1 MAILL
6 RTRAASAFLLP
17 FRRQLYFPVA
27 ARALS
32 TSKIA
37 SFPLKKADGSESST
51 ATTSVKN
58 PRKST
63 SKASK
68 ASGAKDTDSKKK
80 KAKKEPKLY
89 SKPPKGRIA
98 ANVLFATEKLPLFQ
112 GPVTERMK
120 AVTAQWKSLS
130 ADEKQVWATRAEE
143 INTKRR
149 EELEAWE
156 AQQSPEALQQYRKDK
171 RQRYRLRATQR
182 AEALGTTG
190 LKQRGTRP
198 FFFLIQAYK
207 MNPERFELP
216 VVEPANKNPAVATA
230 MALGQLWRSMTLGE
244 KAPYIAQAEEDDRK
258 VKQELA
264 KHLAEKVL
272 QSRTA

>member
-51 ATTSVKN
+51 ATTSAKN

-63 SKASK
+63 AKASK

-80 KAKKEPKLY
+80 TKREPKLY
-89 SKPPKGRIA
+89 SEPPKGRIA
-98 ANVLFATEKLPLFQ
+98 PNVLFASEKLRLAQ
-112 GPVTERMK
+112 GPVTERLK
-120 AVTAQWKSLS
+120 AVSAEWNSLS
-130 ADEKQVWATRAEE
+130 ADEKQVWITRAEE
-143 INTKRR
+143 TNTKRQ

-171 RQRYRLRATQR
+171 RQRFRLRATQR

-190 LKQRGTRP
+190 LKQRGTTP
-198 FFFLIQAYK
+198 FFFFMQAYR

-216 VVEPANKNPAVATA
+216 VVEPASKNPTIATA
-230 MALGQLWRSMTLGE
+230 KALGQLWRSMTLGE
-244 KAPYIAQAEEDDRK
+244 KAPYIAQAEEDQKK
-258 VKQELA
+258 VKQDLA
-264 KHLAEKVL
+264 KHLADKLL
-272 QSRTA
+272 QSGTA